1 MLIAIDHG
9 NKNIKTRHRTFTA
22 GLLASEYAAYGGET
36 IKFAGQYYTLTD
48 RRGGYRRDKTED
60 EDYYV
65 LTLFA
70 LAYEI
75 EACGAYE
82 PDAYIEADL
91 AVGVPP
97 TDYGML
103 AERYKAYFAKNEY
116 VDFEKN
122 GKPYHVW
129 IRSVSVYVQG
139 WAALMPR
146 FAAVKDEGKAT
157 LIDIG
162 GYTAIYM
169 VLHNGQPDFAA
180 CEALDPGRADD
191 RQRAAGRPF
200 RPAVGD
206 CGHGGERNSAVCGGS
221 AESSA
226 RKRRRPQNGPD
237 LLCGRRRDSAAKVYR
252 SAWRQDFPAIL
263 YRRHQRERTGVRVPV
278 SN

>member
-9 NKNIKTRHRTFTA
+9 NKNIKTKHRTFTA

-36 IKFAGQYYTLTD
+36 VKFAGQYYTLTD

-103 AERYKAYFAKNEY
+103 AER
-116 VDFEKN
+116 
-122 GKPYHVW
+122 
-129 IRSVSVYVQG
+129 
-139 WAALMPR
+139 
-146 FAAVKDEGKAT
+146 
-157 LIDIG
+157 
-162 GYTAIYM
+162 M
-169 VLHNGQPDFAA
+169 VASRISQP
-180 CEALDPGRADD
+180 
-191 RQRAAGRPF
+191 
-200 RPAVGD
+200 
-206 CGHGGERNSAVCGGS
+206 ERYLVN
-221 AESSA
+221 
-226 RKRRRPQNGPD
+226 R
-237 LLCGRRRDSAAKVYR
+237 
-252 SAWRQDFPAIL
+252 
-263 YRRHQRERTGVRVPV
+263 
-278 SN
+278 